1 MKAAGWARE
10 STFRTFY
17 DEPLSCSENLGNNL
31 YPTVFTGLPGGKPSQ
46 DLCLISCF
54 FNFFFRVGKSL
65 AYQSPAKWCLCV

>member
-31 YPTVFTGLPGGKPSQ
+31 YPTVFLNKIFIFWLTIVSLPH
-46 DLCLISCF
+46 CF
-54 FNFFFRVGKSL
+54 KVSRDFV
-65 AYQSPAKWCLCV
+65 VM